1 MTKTIDIRDK
11 LSSKG
16 LKVTPQRMRV
26 LEAIFKLDNHPAA
39 ENIIEF
45 IRKND
50 PNIGSGTVY
59 KMLQTFVDNKLIKKI
74 KTEKDSMR
82 YDAILENH
90 HHLYCRECDYIENY
104 VNKKLDKLLLEFFE
118 ENQIENY
125 KIEEV
130 SLNIC
135 GNFIIHKNQNH

>member
-1 MTKTIDIRDK
+1 MEKTIDIRNK
-11 LSSKG
+11 ISAKG
-16 LKVTPQRMRV
+16 LRVTPQRMRV
-26 LEAIFKLDNHPAA
+26 LEAILKLDNHPTA
-39 ENIIEF
+39 ENIIEL

-59 KMLQTFVDNKLIKKI
+59 KMLQTFVDNKLIKKV

-82 YDAILENH
+82 YDAILEDH

-104 VNKKLDKLLLEFFE
+104 VNKKLDKLLAEFFE
-118 ENQIENY
+118 ENPIENY
-125 KIEEV
+125 KIEEI

>member
-1 MTKTIDIRDK
+1 MKKTNYIRNK
-11 LSSKG
+11 ISAKG
-16 LKVTPQRMRV
+16 LRVTPQRMRV
-26 LEAIFKLDNHPAA
+26 LEAIFKLDNHPTA

-59 KMLQTFVDNKLIKKI
+59 KMLQTFVDNKLIKKV

-104 VNKKLDKLLLEFFE
+104 VNEKLDKILAEFFE

-125 KIEEV
+125 KIEEI

>member
-1 MTKTIDIRDK
+1 MGKTIDIRDK

-26 LEAIFKLDNHPAA
+26 LEAILKLDNHPTA

-59 KMLQTFVDNKLIKKI
+59 KMLQTFVDNKLIKKV

-104 VNKKLDKLLLEFFE
+104 VNEKLDKILVEFFE

-125 KIEEV
+125 KIEEI

>member
-104 VNKKLDKLLLEFFE
+104 VNEKLDKILVEFFE

-125 KIEEV
+125 KIEEI

>member
-1 MTKTIDIRDK
+1 MGKTIDIRDK

-26 LEAIFKLDNHPAA
+26 LEAILKLDNHPTA

-59 KMLQTFVDNKLIKKI
+59 KMLQTFVDNKLIKKV

-104 VNKKLDKLLLEFFE
+104 VNEKLDKILAEFFE

-125 KIEEV
+125 KIEEI